1 MSNRPV
7 PQAVADPVGDLFAGA
22 VAIVSGAGRGIGREI
37 SIALA
42 EAGANVA
49 LVARTASEIDTVA
62 AEIADGGGLA
72 TGYPADI
79 TVDDSLEALVE
90 AIERDLGP
98 VQVLV
103 NGAGISPIYTGAER
117 IQLDDY
123 DRIMATNLRA
133 PFILSQVVGIRMLER
148 GSGAITNVAS
158 IGGLVALPR
167 LAAYCAAKGGLIALT
182 RVMAVEW
189 AARGVRVNA
198 VAPAYSPT
206 SLANP
211 LLLHPEIGPELLAQT
226 PIGRFA
232 APEEIAAAVVF
243 LSSSRASYITG
254 QTFSVD
260 GGWTAR

>member
-1 MSNRPV
+1 MSDRLLPDAMPV
-7 PQAVADPVGDLFAGA
+7 ATGDLFSGA
-22 VAIVSGAGRGIGREI
+22 VAIITGAGRGIGRDI
-37 SIALA
+37 SLALA

-49 LVARTASEIDTVA
+49 LVARTVSEIDGVA
-62 AEIADGGGLA
+62 DEIGGTGGLA
-72 TGYPADI
+72 TGYPTDI
-79 TVDDSLEALVE
+79 TKEGSIESLVE
-90 AIERDLGP
+90 AVERDLGP

-103 NGAGISPIYTGAER
+103 NGAGISPVYTGAER
-117 IQLDDY
+117 IALDEY
-123 DRIMATNLRA
+123 DQIMATNLRA
-133 PFILSQVVGIRMLER
+133 PFLLSQTVGARMLER

-189 AARGVRVNA
+189 ASRGVRVNA

-206 SLANP
+206 SMASP
-211 LLLHPEIGPELLAQT
+211 LISHPEIGPELLAKT
-226 PIGRFA
+226 PLGRFG

-254 QTFSVD
+254 QTFAVD
-260 GGWTAR
+260 GGWTAW